1 MAQPFD
7 KHHLVLYTYF
17 RSSCS
22 CRVRTACNIKGIP
35 VKFKY
40 VNLVEGAQ
48 RDSYFLQN
56 INPGGLVP
64 ALVIANGAGE
74 PVVTIT
80 QSVAIL
86 EWLEEAYPSTTPLLP
101 PVDEP
106 LRRAR
111 VRELVNIIAA
121 DVQPPTNLR
130 ILKRVNALGVNSS
143 EWCQEFM
150 VYGLSAYERL
160 LAETAGQYSVGDEL
174 TLADVVLAPAV
185 ENALRWGLKLD
196 DFPRMKKVYENIKGL
211 PEFEKA
217 DWKHQEDTPESLRS

>member
-1 MAQPFD
+1 M
-7 KHHLVLYTYF
+7 LYTYF

-35 VKFKY
+35 LKFKY
-40 VNLVEGAQ
+40 VNLVQGAQ
-48 RDSYFLQN
+48 RDSYFLEN
-56 INPGGLVP
+56 INPSGLVP
-64 ALVIANGAGE
+64 ALVIINGAGD
-74 PVVTIT
+74 PVATIT

-101 PVDEP
+101 PASEP

-111 VRELVNIIAA
+111 VRELVNIVAA

-130 ILKRVNALGVNSS
+130 VLKRANALGVSS
-143 EWCQEFM
+143 GEWCQEFM
-150 VYGLSAYERL
+150 AYGLSAYEKL

-196 DFPRMKKVYENIKGL
+196 GLPRLKKIYENIKGL

-217 DWKHQEDTPESLRS
+217 DWKHQEDTPGSLRS